1 MTGAPQVIESFQ
13 ICHRGL
19 VRAVNEDSVLSIPEQ
34 GLWVVA
40 DGMGGHAKGDLAS
53 QLITASLADLELS
66 AFAELSDKLE
76 AVHETL
82 DDTNAILL
90 EKALEISDTA
100 IVGSTVAVMLI
111 HQNSAGLMWA
121 GDSRIYRYRNDRLEQ
136 LSIDHSIANEL
147 IREQGFSPDQAA
159 RSKGAET
166 LTMAVGA
173 MPFYP
178 ERLITD
184 IQPDDR
190 YCLCSDGLTKM
201 LPDSDIADLLARN
214 WNAKKTAEHL
224 VQTALDRGAVDNIS
238 TIVINIA

>member
-1 MTGAPQVIESFQ
+1 MTGAPKVIESFQ

-66 AFAELSDKLE
+66 AFAELGDKLE
-76 AVHETL
+76 AVNEIL
-82 DDTNAILL
+82 DNANTALL

-100 IVGSTVAVMLI
+100 IVGSTVAVILT
-111 HQNSAGLMWA
+111 HQDSAGLMWA
-121 GDSRIYRYRNDRLEQ
+121 GDSRIYRYRQDSLEQ
-136 LSIDHSIANEL
+136 LTTDHSMANAL
-147 IREQGFSPDQAA
+147 IREQGWSPEQAV
-159 RSKGAET
+159 RSRGAET

-173 MPFYP
+173 MPFHP
-178 ERLITD
+178 ERLVTKLKAG
-184 IQPDDR
+184 DR

-201 LPDSDIADLLARN
+201 LSDPDIADILSSQ
-214 WNAKKTAEHL
+214 WSAKKTAEHL
-224 VQTALDRGAVDNIS
+224 VQMALDRGAIDNIS